1 MSNFSVDLEQQ
12 LARLG
17 KDIQG
22 FVEQIVPLANEA
34 NDFIP
39 SCDIIE
45 SDESYKLLLDL
56 PGLSKKEVN
65 VALRE
70 NVLTVDGERT
80 PGLEENEVYERRE
93 RSYGAFSRS
102 FALPETVDLNN
113 IDASFKNGILE
124 ITMSKSKKAQNG
136 QSIPIN

>member
-22 FVEQIVPLANEA
+22 FVEQIVPLANDA

-39 SCDIIE
+39 SCDIVE
-45 SDESYKLLLDL
+45 SKKSYKLLLDL
-56 PGLSKKEVN
+56 PGLSKKKVD
-65 VALRE
+65 VALRD
-70 NVLTVDGERT
+70 NVLTVQGERT
-80 PGLEENEVYERRE
+80 PELEDGEVYERRE

-102 FALPETVDLNN
+102 FALPETVDLNS
-113 IDASFKNGILE
+113 IDASFKNGILK
-124 ITMSKSKKAQNG
+124 ITMNKSEKVRNG
-136 QSIPIN
+136 QSIPIS